1 MKINRGLLVLA
12 FVALAFVSIASVSA
26 ADANDTAVA
35 ADEQGDELEIETQDD
50 AASGNAADENAD
62 GQEAISSSDED
73 ALSDYE
79 GWGNF
84 TELQKYINDKSTG
97 ENPGISLNKSYR
109 YVEGD
114 PTQLKISSKIE
125 LYGHEHII
133 DAMGV
138 ARGFVVTADEVH
150 IYGLYI
156 KNARAEEGAAIYT
169 VKDDLMIQDCR
180 FENCRATNGG
190 AVYIGGSNCRMIKI
204 SNLIIFS
211 DCRASEKGGAI
222 YLAGGAKD
230 AIICAQFYDCYS
242 SDDEKYT
249 TERGCIHSEHPY
261 TDEGCSFS
269 GTTLIQVKID
279 LPSKTLMYGLT
290 DELNVALKM
299 NNGTAVAG
307 ANLTVTFLDKTENYT
322 TDKNGTIIL
331 KIPVLDVGEY
341 PVEIKFVD
349 DVVYTSKTA
358 SSKVTVIQATS
369 NVAISPVHYF
379 DFDERIIFE
388 FTVENRTTVT
398 GIIVGE
404 NRILTFNLSGN
415 TIEWPYLP
423 IGRYNVTVY
432 NNATSNIRASSDSLN
447 FTVVRA
453 STQIESADV
462 NATYGSV
469 IVIGATLKDVKG
481 KALSGKNA
489 VIELNGKIYRNVT
502 DSDGQ
507 ATFVIS
513 DALASQEYAARVI
526 FDGDVNYTASYNQI
540 TVNITRADPVISA
553 EDVTATYT
561 ANRDLV
567 ITLKD
572 SQGNALSGYNVTV
585 DLNGAKAYVTDT
597 GGQVKI
603 PVGTLLPKTYAV
615 KIFFNGT
622 DNYTS
627 ASKDV
632 KVTVNKLKSKITAKN
647 KKFKK
652 SKKTKKYSVTL
663 KDANSNA
670 IKNVKVTLK
679 VKGKTYT
686 AKTNNKGK
694 ATFKIKKLKKKGKHK
709 ATITFNGD
717 SYYEKATKKVK
728 ITIK

>member
-12 FVALAFVSIASVSA
+12 FVALAFVSIASVYA

-35 ADEQGDELEIETQDD
+35 ADGPGDELEIEIQDD
-50 AASGNAADENAD
+50 AVSDNAADANEED
-62 GQEAISSSDED
+62 TISASDED

-84 TELQKYINDKSTG
+84 TELQKYINDNSIG
-97 ENPGISLNKSYR
+97 ENPKIDLNKSYR
-109 YVEGD
+109 HVDGE
-114 PTQLKISSKIE
+114 PFVITITKPIE
-125 LYGHEHII
+125 IYGYNWII
-133 DAMGV
+133 DGQGV
-138 ARGFVVTADEVH
+138 AAIFNVMSDDVFINGVYFRNAHADKGAGIYSNAANLH
-150 IYGLYI
+150 IH
-156 KNARAEEGAAIYT
+156 NC
-169 VKDDLMIQDCR
+169 V
-180 FENCRATNGG
+180 FESCTATNGG
-190 AVYIGGSNCRMIKI
+190 AIYIEGKDFKI
-204 SNLIIFS
+204 LHNNPENRFWKCS
-211 DCRASEKGGAI
+211 ATEKGGAI
-222 YLAGGAKD
+222 YLASGATG
-230 AIICAQFYDCYS
+230 AHLYGQFQDCYS

-249 TERGCIHSEHPY
+249 SKKGSIYSVNSY
-261 TDEGCSFS
+261 TDDGCSFS

-279 LPSKTLMYGLT
+279 SPSKTLMYGLT
-290 DELNVALKM
+290 DELNATLKM
-299 NNGTAVAG
+299 SNGTAIAG
-307 ANLTVTFLDKTENYT
+307 ANLTVTFLNKTENYT
-322 TDKNGTIIL
+322 TDKNGTIHI
-331 KIPVLDVGEY
+331 KISVLDVGEY
-341 PVEIKFVD
+341 PAEFKFVD
-349 DVVYTSKTA
+349 DVVYTSKSA
-358 SSKVTVIQATS
+358 SSKLTVIQATS
-369 NVAISPVHYF
+369 NVTISPVHYF

-388 FTVENRTTVT
+388 FTVENRTTVN

-404 NRILTFNLSGN
+404 NRILAFNLSGN

-423 IGRYNVTVY
+423 MGRYNVTVY

-502 DSDGQ
+502 DSNGQ

-632 KVTVNKLKSKITAKN
+632 KVTVNKLKSKIVAKN

-679 VKGKTYT
+679 VKGKTYKAT
-686 AKTNNKGK
+686 TNNKGK
-694 ATFKIKKLKKKGKHK
+694 ATFKINKLKKKGKHK

-717 SYYEKATKKVK
+717 RYYEKATKKVK